1 VLWKRT
7 CPKIYCHGNKKMSR
21 EEFYYSRL
29 ASCWTW
35 SVCVSVCLFVRLQ
48 LCMCVT
54 TFMYVCETIY
64 LCMCV
69 RLHLCMCV
77 RLYLCMY
84 VRLQCLP
91 TLSEMKKYLK

>member
-1 VLWKRT
+1 
-7 CPKIYCHGNKKMSR
+7 
-21 EEFYYSRL
+21 
-29 ASCWTW
+29 
-35 SVCVSVCLFVRLQ
+35 
-48 LCMCVT
+48 MCVT

-77 RLYLCMY
+77 RLYLCMC

-91 TLSEMKKYLK
+91 TLSEMKKIPKIKVIDLDEFYNFYIHHLFS